1 MQERLGCVG
10 SFVRLFAVAAV
21 PVSGAVVVDVADLH
35 VAARFTLA
43 RNTTQKTA
51 HANYTTFVY
60 SLARTRKKK
69 KPTNSGG
76 KKYFSPRLTIQKW
89 DWIDWSENAATLRG

>member
-21 PVSGAVVVDVADLH
+21 PVSGAVVVDVAALH

-60 SLARTRKKK
+60 SLARSHAKKK
-69 KPTNSGG
+69 ETDKFRG
-76 KKYFSPRLTIQKW
+76 KKIFL
-89 DWIDWSENAATLRG
+89 SETHDSKMGLD